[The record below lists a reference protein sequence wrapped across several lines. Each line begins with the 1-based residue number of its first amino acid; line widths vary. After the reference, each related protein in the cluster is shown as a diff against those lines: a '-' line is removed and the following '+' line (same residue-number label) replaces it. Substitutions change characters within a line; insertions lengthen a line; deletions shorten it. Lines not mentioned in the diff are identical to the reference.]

1 VAHQVNLVN
10 TTGVTLDYWDGG
22 AAANK
27 NNGVV
32 DGGTGTWQSSAGN
45 SNWTNVTGA
54 VNGPWANGEFAIF
67 AAAPGTVTV
76 DNSLG
81 QVVASGM
88 QFAVGGYT
96 LSGAPLT
103 LVETAA
109 GSGATVV
116 RVGDGTAAGT
126 GMTAIIASVL
136 QGSTQLVKEDLG
148 TLVLSEANT
157 YSGGTAIDGGTVQ
170 VAADSNLGA
179 ATGPLSFNGGTLATT
194 ASFTSGRATTLDSGG
209 GTFDVA
215 PSTTLTMN
223 GAIDGTGAL
232 GKSNAG
238 TLVLAADNTYTGGT
252 TISAGTLQL
261 GTGGTTGSILGDV
274 ADSGT
279 LAFDRSD
286 TVSFAGVI
294 SGSGNLAQI
303 GPGTTT
309 LTGANSY
316 SGATNVDA
324 GSLQAGASNT
334 FSPNSAVTVAGGG
347 TLDLNGFGQTVSG
360 VTNAGLVSLGTDT
373 APGTVLTTTSYTGAG
388 GTIAMNTFLG
398 GDDSPSDKLVVNG
411 GSATGNSLLRITNAG
426 GPGAETVANGI
437 AVVQAINGGTTA
449 PGAFQLAT
457 ATDVE
462 VGDFDYRLFHGGV
475 DGSNPGDWFLR
486 SDFVVPPT
494 PTPTPP
500 TPTPTP
506 PANPFP
512 PQPPPNPLPPGVY
525 PIIGPRLSA
534 YGVVQPIARELGLTE
549 LGTLHQRIGD
559 TLTTA
564 YPEGEGWALSAWGRF
579 FGETIDN
586 RYQAFADP
594 RASGHQVGFQTGL
607 DLWRGSLIPGH
618 RDVAGV
624 YFAYGNSNVDVTGLV
639 TNPAATAYVLQHT
652 GTLSLNS
659 YSGGGYWTHYGPGGW
674 YFDAVL
680 QGTGYGGNAMAQ
692 SANLPVTTKLATG
705 GSGFLASLEG
715 GYPVPLQFGTNFI
728 LEPQAQIVWQH
739 VSFDP
744 ANDGIGTI
752 ALGSTSGTTERFGA
766 RAQWTILGGNGAV
779 WQPYARANLW
789 HGGGANAATSFAP
802 SAIAVPL
809 VEQAT
814 WLEFAGGVAYKLNPR
829 LSFYA
834 QAGYQFAVAPGNI
847 SRDGFSG
854 DLGLRI
860 TW

>member
-45 SNWTNVTGA
+45 DNWTNVAGTLNA
-54 VNGPWANGEFAIF
+54 PWANAGFATF
-67 AAAPGTVTV
+67 EAAPGTVTV

-148 TLVLSEANT
+148 TLVLSGANT
-157 YSGGTAIDGGTVQ
+157 YTGGTAIDGGAVQ
-170 VAADSNLGA
+170 VVADSNLGA

-194 ASFTSGRATTLDSGG
+194 ASFTSGRATTLNSGG

-739 VSFDP
+739 ASFDP

-834 QAGYQFAVAPGNI
+834 QAGYQFAVAPDNV